1 MSNRIRILGLVLL
14 AAILAAAPLR
24 AQTTGS
30 GTLNVSLQNGSGL
43 VMLIYSDSNGVSLTN
58 SGTNAATL
66 AFGTIGAYGS
76 LPTNVTRTNQA
87 TTFTVSTYFDVNV
100 ADSGVTSSNYTLSA
114 KLSSAAP
121 TGVTIQLGS
130 VTLTTTSQNI
140 STTNS
145 YGTNVQ
151 ETLSAI
157 ISTAASGSGGPTTG
171 TQLTDTIN
179 LVATSN

>member
-1 MSNRIRILGLVLL
+1 MVL
-14 AAILAAAPLR
+14 
-24 AQTTGS
+24 
-30 GTLNVSLQNGSGL
+30 N
-43 VMLIYSDSNGVSLTN
+43 SDSNGITLTN
-58 SGTNAATL
+58 GGTSAATL
-66 AFGTIGAYGS
+66 AFGTVGAYGS
-76 LPTNVTRTNQA
+76 LPTNVTRTNQ
-87 TTFTVSTYFDVNV
+87 TSTFTISTYFDVNV
-100 ADSGVTSSNYTLSA
+100 HGQRHYQLELHACPLRSPA
-114 KLSSAAP
+114 AAP

-140 STTNS
+140 STTNA

-151 ETLSAI
+151 QTLSAV